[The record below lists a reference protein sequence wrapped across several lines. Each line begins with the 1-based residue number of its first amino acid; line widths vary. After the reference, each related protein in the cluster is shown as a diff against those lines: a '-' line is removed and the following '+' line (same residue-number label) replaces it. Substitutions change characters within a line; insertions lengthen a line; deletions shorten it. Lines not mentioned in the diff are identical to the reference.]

1 MRLLSADGCALPRD
15 ARRGPV
21 PQIVSSEEYFPT
33 PQTAAHGFAPL
44 GAADGPVKTAI
55 FGENVARLYRYNR
68 HAELAGPSRLA
79 EIRAEYERRGIGP
92 SNRRCGYVVRG

>member
-1 MRLLSADGCALPRD
+1 M
-15 ARRGPV
+15 
-21 PQIVSSEEYFPT
+21 
-33 PQTAAHGFAPL
+33 
-44 GAADGPVKTAI
+44 KTAI

-92 SNRRCGYVVRG
+92 SKRRYANVVRG

>member
-1 MRLLSADGCALPRD
+1 VS
-15 ARRGPV
+15 RRVFFRTAAGM
-21 PQIVSSEEYFPT
+21 
-33 PQTAAHGFAPL
+33 AAHGFAPL

-55 FGENVARLYRYNR
+55 VGENVARLYRHNR

-92 SNRRCGYVVRG
+92 SNRRYGYVGRG